1 MQREETGRYVSTS
14 AGGER
19 APAFVPTPLPPVPA
33 LALDGSLQQALEAAT
48 LRFTIAVLMGVHAQE
63 YDVIIVGG
71 GHAGTAAA
79 LAAARVRPARAAAAE
94 APPRFA
100 SELSRRLAL

>member
-1 MQREETGRYVSTS
+1 MTLGQGNSILG
-14 AGGER
+14 AI
-19 APAFVPTPLPPVPA
+19 PLIF
-33 LALDGSLQQALEAAT
+33 LSD
-48 LRFTIAVLMGVHAQE
+48 RFTIAVLMSIHAQE

-71 GHAGTAAA
+71 GHAGTAAV
-79 LAAARVRPARAAAAE
+79 LAAARVRPARAAAAG